1 MTKMAKGRNENH
13 KLNNIKLSREN
24 TKCGE
29 AALFIC
35 CSFIFFYDG
44 TISNVISG
52 SIVFR

>member
-29 AALFIC
+29 AALFIVRPAWAQ
-35 CSFIFFYDG
+35 
-44 TISNVISG
+44 SNG
-52 SIVFR
+52 

>member
-29 AALFIC
+29 AALFIIQKVY
-35 CSFIFFYDG
+35 FTFTFDLFYIRQDRQ
-44 TISNVISG
+44 I
-52 SIVFR
+52 

>member
-29 AALFIC
+29 AALFTLI
-35 CSFIFFYDG
+35 
-44 TISNVISG
+44 
-52 SIVFR
+52 R